1 MELLASELGN
11 KTNSSD
17 FFFTGMFSLIDVLL
31 NKSMEQV
38 LQGLSLPDHVKLTLL
53 GQDNKQRRLLDF
65 IIDFENAQWSKV
77 ENQNLI
83 SKLSIQRFMLL
94 YVEALKWT
102 RSLDY

>member
-1 MELLASELGN
+1 
-11 KTNSSD
+11 
-17 FFFTGMFSLIDVLL
+17 
-31 NKSMEQV
+31 MEQV
-38 LQGLSLPDHVKLTLL
+38 LRNLSLPDHVKSALL

-65 IIDFENAQWSKV
+65 IIDFEKAQWSKV

-83 SKLSIQRFMLL
+83 NKLSIQRFMLL